1 MTPPVPRPPFQR
13 ARVVG
18 SGFGARLLVQAI
30 AARAAAE
37 TEWIPEATEALVPGV
52 VQCTRSAALAEETE
66 GSRPTVDLLVVATA
80 RSTTV
85 ESLLWIGR
93 HLSALVIVVSD
104 SLVEGNGVGAAA
116 TGLTTDCLVT
126 AARPLLAPRL
136 AAEESPDE
144 AFVGRPVAIASAPG
158 VPEAALAQAERFWI
172 LLGAIPVV
180 LDPESVDRRAAA
192 TEWLAPWSAAALA
205 RVGAHDV
212 ARGSSEE
219 MLAGPAFL
227 EATSLLA
234 REPLISPPSAV
245 RRAKRIAPAIRSLA
259 GELSRAADILE
270 AGDAG
275 ALEEWLAPAISF
287 RRRFP
292 EL

>member
-1 MTPPVPRPPFQR
+1 MNLPVPRPPFQR

-30 AARAAAE
+30 AARAAAV
-37 TEWIPEATEALVPGV
+37 TEWIPETAEAEIPGIG
-52 VQCTRSAALAEETE
+52 QWARSAALAEESE
-66 GSRPTVDLLVVATA
+66 GSRPAVDLLVVATA
-80 RSTTV
+80 KSTTV

-104 SLVEGNGVGAAA
+104 SLVEANGVGAAA
-116 TGLTTDCLVT
+116 TGLASDCFVT
-126 AARPLLAPRL
+126 AARPMLAPRL

-144 AFVGRPVAIASAPG
+144 AFVGRPVAIASAPR

-180 LDPESVDRRAAA
+180 LDPEALDRRAAA

-227 EATSLLA
+227 EATSLLV
-234 REPLISPPSAV
+234 REPVLAPPSAV

-259 GELSRAADILE
+259 DELSRAAEILE
-270 AGDAG
+270 AGDQG
-275 ALEEWLAPAISF
+275 ALEEWLLPAISF

-292 EL
+292 DL